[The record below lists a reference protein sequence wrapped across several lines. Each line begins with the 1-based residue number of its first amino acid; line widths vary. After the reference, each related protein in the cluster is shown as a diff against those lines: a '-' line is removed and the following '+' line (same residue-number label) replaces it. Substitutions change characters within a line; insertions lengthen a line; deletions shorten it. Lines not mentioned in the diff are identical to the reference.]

1 MTTFILK
8 KCECGIIYYTIKNQ
22 ISLLED
28 GWKTTSKFWLI
39 EDLKTRGTV
48 KREYKA
54 IFPGPPR
61 PLQMSENIILSAC
74 HFYLDHTYQRLSV
87 FNPPNPPPCC
97 WRNVWTA
104 SYIVNSV
111 HFHGNLCNKTDN
123 LIVKVI
129 MLFLPKIVMNKT
141 KIKMHLNWLC
151 FYSQNLY
158 KGNITCFVFVHYLIL
173 IMSTRIKP
181 FSSPL
186 FIFSHPVLIHC
197 FG

>member
-87 FNPPNPPPCC
+87 FNPPPH
-97 WRNVWTA
+97 VA
-104 SYIVNSV
+104 
-111 HFHGNLCNKTDN
+111 D
-123 LIVKVI
+123 
-129 MLFLPKIVMNKT
+129 VM
-141 KIKMHLNWLC
+141 
-151 FYSQNLY
+151 YEQP
-158 KGNITCFVFVHYLIL
+158 LIL
-173 IMSTRIKP
+173 SILSTSMEIYAIRQI
-181 FSSPL
+181 
-186 FIFSHPVLIHC
+186 I
-197 FG
+197 